1 MNRHQVLTGACNA
14 GDQCYAVGSVEGIH
28 FTAYA
33 AGCDIVILASD
44 FQRVQIIPGVTHGNV
59 KVNCIDCSTDSGK
72 IAASYQNEVYIF
84 EPTPLRHHESTH
96 EIEKLDYR
104 WYQTAKFEADCYI
117 NCLSWNIEGSR
128 LLTGGE
134 SIQIWAFS
142 QEHHEETAGGS
153 KTVHFDVGGVDDD
166 HKDDK
171 EEGENLNPIEEIET
185 IWVCV
190 WRCKPSTPVYHLRY
204 SWDGLLF
211 ASAGK
216 NDRLVKIWY
225 EDRKNQYPLMRAD
238 SVVSPKKEEQHYS
251 FIYIAHPRAVT
262 GFSWRKTSKYMPRGA
277 VANMLVTSCLDNVCR
292 LWVETILPDDGLVDL
307 EQFDPNA
314 SVDPKFHTHRH
325 KKRFLQRLK
334 TISNL
339 LEVHAIH
346 KRRKQHKMGPETVMS
361 MASFS
366 TVQSVHDFH
375 KYAIHHNGI
384 ATVLHF
390 HLAASINPETDVPL
404 LPVIGSKDQQF
415 NFQLHWLNNKELQFT
430 MEAEVILQDMHRG
443 VLNVD
448 GHSEDPQPEHH
459 DASDSDQEEHHL
471 DEVDKGGH
479 FKKKK
484 SKLFKRK
491 SRHSHRQKSAKEVA
505 AESQSRMTSS
515 DLSDH
520 TSDGTGSVSSPEVP
534 GSVIDAL
541 DRKIEILLRDW
552 HQHPDMMFSIHPVD
566 GSFLVWLVDWL
577 DEYNPYCF
585 RQAQVSFSSRLPH
598 AFPVPDA
605 RTMASHLWMYCN
617 YSKMDIKSA
626 MRMSE
631 SPSGENPKIQNP
643 PAPAT
648 GKNSPGQNDN
658 MLIPNVLLIS
668 KHGNGSLNQWQIS
681 FSDQS
686 KFSTVMSVAHA
697 SRACGHRFRTN
708 SATCHPVLPLLLS
721 TSHHNVPKEHYADP
735 GAFCNGQK
743 KKRSFSQESEEDQK
757 NGVGGVEFCS
767 ELILWRVDPVGPL
780 SKSGGIV
787 ELARIN
793 SPELSAFSD
802 VAWVPTLLP
811 SSTLGSYSNSPSA
824 LFVAS
829 DGNGLRMFQ
838 AVIDARTLLLEV
850 GAQKRDPG
858 MSFSSNTSSGYSVEP
873 QNPPGELFNIVS
885 LQSSA
890 RPGCII
896 ELEPIADAAQSWQRT
911 QLLHVFQEQMVTGC
925 ISPSSSGMEAVVDL
939 RSSGSFCEHFYLV
952 VLEKGKVSGSVL
964 HMWKIT
970 ISSKSGEQCEGEE
983 NRDEDADSRM
993 GEDPGQSENS
1003 SPEHGTTKP
1012 ATVVKVVFS
1021 TTKVCTQTLPL
1032 PEGVDVQSATVSAGH
1047 LSSSSI
1053 YPACLAPYLLVT
1065 ACSDGEVRFW
1075 NCCMSSVHEVIS
1087 SYSTTSFEMAVQE
1100 DNGMRKPSTTVF
1112 TKCEAIE
1119 SSYKWHEW
1127 NMMNSSKISSSISIT
1142 GHPIAVSCAYSGR
1155 LAVAYR
1161 LVGPKFL
1168 ADNPKG
1174 KLLNMWV
1181 AIYECESTGGS
1192 EWVLEDTVE
1201 LKNVTIPDPKA
1212 EIDMDCIF
1220 SPAGAKSPRFSE
1232 EMETPKGMSPS
1243 SSLVNISRAVSIPSL
1258 STICSV
1264 RKSIAEHGNTTGI
1277 LHQKQLVQLDW
1288 VSTEDGSHILTIGV
1302 GQKILMYAQ
1311 VSNDVISASKIAK
1324 DSSENPRRKFGASH
1338 NPSKEALNL
1347 HLGQGRTEAPKA
1359 RGRLTKAKSVMITD
1373 DTPEDIRWMLLRSVE
1388 LSTADGLPPLPMHIS
1403 WVRAGILV
1411 VGMDNEMHVYSQW
1424 RSTHYHTDHGSIDDS
1439 SCTQNPDS
1447 SSFNLESLATKS
1459 SSTFKPSYSLPN
1471 FKHLNSMSKKA
1482 AESFGMKS
1490 SLNKAKSESLTSLAA
1505 IHDFGLF
1512 EAAREAHPCLPQYH
1526 PKKMMELLNFGK
1538 VRRVKA
1544 ILAHLVRCIC
1554 NGEIPPMNMSEEI
1567 NTEETRWGHGRSR
1580 ALSVSGASPNEVP
1593 LLHEEPQ
1600 LEYKEISFIP
1610 PLPMYALLAADEHV
1624 TVAKNDLMTS
1634 STPGPATANQD
1645 YTDLFSTNV
1654 GLDEE
1659 LDTNVLGTSADSNTS
1674 GRGRFQSTSGA
1685 NPSNPN
1691 EFNPNHSRVLMKHLT
1706 HTQLPG
1712 LTSLD
1717 QMYLLAI
1724 ADTVANNKI
1733 DFTDKFEGEKP
1744 ASSSGDMNKESTE
1757 TIDDCGLRFLLAMK
1771 NHIYLMGTL
1780 QPRQRAVLQKGGLK
1794 SFNLVWAF
1802 HSESTEELLS
1812 HIPSMQKGEP
1822 TWEELRQFGAGW
1834 WINNINI
1841 LKRTIEKVA
1850 KAAFQK
1856 KKDPMDAAIF
1866 YLAMKRKNVL
1876 WGLYRSVDNKRLM
1889 DFFKNDF
1896 SVERWR
1902 KAALKNAFDLLGKQ
1916 RFDHAAAFFLLA
1928 GSLHDAVEVCIN
1940 NLDDIQLALVICR
1953 LYDGETMLPESAK
1966 EVMNKHVLGL
1976 EEEESKSVSITGKW
1990 SSDPFLR
1997 SMAWWNFK
2005 EFRKSLKTLLLSSTS
2020 NSQLSPEDQEMLR
2033 QSAIP
2038 NVFNFYNFLR
2048 THPLILRH
2056 KITSAAPL
2064 AQRKGVIPGFTKQQ
2078 TIIDEQES
2086 LIFID
2091 KVTPMERRLFFKTA
2105 HTHFTNGCPLL
2116 ALEVLSK
2123 LPNIIKEEDIDSDD
2137 EDRSETIKPLS
2148 ENVSTGTL
2156 LDDSDIKRNRT
2167 SEMDFDLGS
2176 SSLSGMV
2183 NGHKSD
2189 AFDWST
2195 PLANKQDDVNSMDWG
2210 APVSRF
2216 DLEDEPK
2223 FTLSSG
2229 ESEADSDAE
2238 ICNNVDDTEKRPAQ
2252 KGKLQ
2257 KVPNIVVDED
2267 LHNGLDETNADSK
2280 SSHKNQID
2288 IFAQQYKFIACLKVL
2303 MEEMRTLA
2311 TGFEVDGGQLRFQ
2324 LYIWLEREVEVLQYL
2339 CNYGDGVIQAF
2350 ENQMEQNLT
2359 AYEDWVD
2366 PASYLELSESGA
2378 NLMNSGQ
2385 EDSSMY
2391 LDISNR
2397 KFSRSMS
2404 IRSDTS
2410 SSSIKPTLHEV
2421 ILAEKMDFEA
2431 KLERMS
2437 KRKQWLRI
2445 HQQLL
2450 RTLASYCMLQG
2461 SGGGGLASVQMEL
2474 LLLLQEHQQEKPQQQ
2489 LLSPLPFPTT
2499 LPLLSASIASSK
2511 TVVADPIKH
2520 IQCMTQDLLHTVI
2533 EMTAPPGIGSHMNT
2547 VFTMR
2552 NLSLALSACV
2562 YQCLCDCDSFVVSL
2576 SETSDASLEGFT
2588 SHNFTSAQAGHLM
2601 AGVQRYRRKSS
2612 SGDEIN
2618 TTPATWPGV
2627 QGLRAM
2633 LAREKDDNT
2642 PKLQILL
2649 CETLVGVYVSLL
2661 VTALATYDC
2670 SMLYKL
2676 IAHRFVQQMWGALF
2690 GGGSK
2695 TVLRVSDSQMP
2706 LKGTDE
2712 VDKQRLRLVKKVMG
2726 GNKMGKTPSSAKEKP
2741 VKETFIPPEL
2751 SMVTFFMTKPFANP
2765 AEGIFMYDSEDS
2777 LSSEDESDDESDDGS
2792 KFSSS
2797 AMSAVQQHTDPTS
2810 YSWSLIRYSV
2820 VKLVLHNLNTFL
2832 PHVGIDLPELPVCS
2846 PLMHAVLKTLEQ
2858 WRDILQGKLELFSG
2872 PPEDFIANLHID
2884 VIPGKPH
2891 SKFKA
2896 LLSPSNSPF
2905 IDAHSTLPIKRLWF
2919 HLIKQEPLKEVF
2931 IRYIF
2936 RKKVNQSEETN
2947 AQAES
2952 ENSLKMKEPMK
2963 IIHKEQDIITA
2974 FALNQINNEYSCFD
2988 RLSKLFSANANLLAL
3003 ATQKEIVELD
3013 IGPVLAPPTWLED
3026 ENEMDIEYI
3035 KNPAPVPQESDF
3047 YVVQTPADSH
3057 SSQYSSSASSPQSP
3071 GQGNWSTGRSTSV
3084 TKGIN
3089 IPGITNPYISQQ
3101 IHDRSHRLLRV
3112 ILKRPVAGV
3121 RRIGPHPNLPHYLT
3135 GSADGSV
3142 RLYEWGHIQP
3152 LAMLRQPGAFP
3163 KVTKVLFSAQ
3173 GNKCC
3178 VSDTE
3183 GDVCLWQVGL
3193 GSNFTKPIMSLR
3205 CHNKTTSDFSFI
3217 GSSSLIATAG
3227 HSSESRN
3234 VCLWD
3239 TLLPPRSACVH
3250 SFICHEHGCPAI
3262 VYAPHHQL
3270 LISGGRKGEVCI
3282 FDIRQR
3288 QLRHTFQAHDVP
3300 IRCLAMDP
3308 EEEYFVTGSAEGDIK
3323 VWGLD
3328 VHQLVVSFPGEH
3340 SKSTFFKNIGSTSG
3354 VTQVAIGSEH
3364 NLFSCGIDGSMKF
3377 RSLPERESM
3386 VRYWTA

>member
-33 AGCDIVILASD
+33 AGCDIVVLASD

-96 EIEKLDYR
+96 KLDYR

-134 SIQIWAFS
+134 SIQIWAFT
-142 QEHHEETAGGS
+142 QEHHDESGGGS
-153 KTVHFDVGGVDDD
+153 KSVHFDVGGMDDD
-166 HKDDK
+166 HKHDK
-171 EEGENLNPIEEIET
+171 EEGEPFNPIEEILT
-185 IWVCV
+185 VWDCV
-190 WRCKPSTPVYHLRY
+190 WRCRPATAVYHLRY

-225 EDRKNQYPLMRAD
+225 EDRKNQLPLMRAD
-238 SVVSPKKEEQHYS
+238 SLVSPKKDEQHYS
-251 FIYIAHPRAVT
+251 YIYIAHPRAVT

-334 TISNL
+334 TIR
-339 LEVHAIH
+339 HAIH
-346 KRRKQHKMGPETVMS
+346 KRRKHNKMGPETVMS
-361 MASFS
+361 MANFNS
-366 TVQSVHDFH
+366 VQSVHDFH
-375 KYAIHHNGI
+375 KYAIHHNGM

-404 LPVIGSKDQQF
+404 LPVIGSKGDQQF

-430 MEAEVILQDMHRG
+430 MEAEIILQDMHKG

-448 GHSEDPQPEHH
+448 SHGDEHGNH
-459 DASDSDQEEHHL
+459 EASDSDHEDHHL
-471 DEVDKGGH
+471 DDIEKSGH
-479 FKKKK
+479 QPPKKKK

-491 SRHSHRQKSAKEVA
+491 NRHSHHGKSSKDMFGSYV
-505 AESQSRMTSS
+505 ESQASVTSS
-515 DLSDH
+515 DPSDH
-520 TSDGTGSVSSPEVP
+520 NSEGTGSAGFPED
-534 GSVIDAL
+534 SVIDTL
-541 DRKIEILLRDW
+541 DRKIEVLLRDW
-552 HQHPDMMFSIHPVD
+552 HQHADMMFSIHPVD

-585 RQAQVSFSSRLPH
+585 RQAQVCFSSRLPH

-626 MRMSE
+626 MRLSE
-631 SPSGENPKIQNP
+631 SSNSVENSKIQYQ

-668 KHGNGSLNQWQIS
+668 KHINGSLNQWQIS

-686 KFSTVMSVAHA
+686 KFSTVVSVAHA
-697 SRACGHRFRTN
+697 TRACGHRFRTN

-721 TSHHNVPKEHYADP
+721 TSHHNLPKELNSQSMNYFD
-735 GAFCNGQK
+735 GQK
-743 KKRSFSQESEEDQK
+743 MQRSSSKESEEDMK
-757 NGVGGVEFCS
+757 HGVGGVEFCS

-793 SPELSAFSD
+793 SPELAAFSD

-829 DGNGLRMFQ
+829 DGNCLRMFQ

-850 GAQKRDPG
+850 GAQKRETA
-858 MSFSSNTSSGYSVEP
+858 MSFSSNTSSGYSFEP
-873 QNPPGELFNIVS
+873 QKPPGELFNIVS

-896 ELEPIADAAQSWQRT
+896 ELEPIADAAQSWQQT
-911 QLLHVFQEQMVTGC
+911 QLLHVFQEQLITGR
-925 ISPSSSGMEAVVDL
+925 SSTSSSSMEAIVDL
-939 RSSGSFCEHFYLV
+939 RTSGSFCEHFYLV
-952 VLEKGKVSGSVL
+952 VLEKTKNSRSVL

-970 ISSKSGEQCEGEE
+970 ISSKCGEQSEE
-983 NRDEDADSRM
+983 SGDGNRNCSTGMSAE
-993 GEDPGQSENS
+993 EIPSENS
-1003 SPEHGTTKP
+1003 TPEHMIPKP
-1012 ATVVKVVFS
+1012 TTVVKVVFS
-1021 TTKVCTQTLPL
+1021 TTKVCTQALPL
-1032 PEGVDVQSATVSAGH
+1032 PEGVEVQSANVSAGH
-1047 LSSSSI
+1047 LSSASI

-1075 NCCMSSVHEVIS
+1075 NCNLSSVFEVS
-1087 SYSTTSFEMAVQE
+1087 GNSMPPAMSYSTTSFEIAVEE
-1100 DNGMRKPSTTVF
+1100 DHGMRKPSTTVF
-1112 TKCEAIE
+1112 TKSEAME
-1119 SSYKWHEW
+1119 TSYRWQEW
-1127 NMMNSSKISSSISIT
+1127 SMMNSSKATSSISIT
-1142 GHPIAVSCAYSGR
+1142 GHPITVSCAYSGR

-1161 LVGPKFL
+1161 LVGPKSL
-1168 ADNPKG
+1168 PSNPKG
-1174 KLLNMWV
+1174 KFLNFWV

-1192 EWVLEDTVE
+1192 EWVLEDTIE

-1212 EIDMDCIF
+1212 EIDMECIF
-1220 SPAGAKSPRFSE
+1220 SPAGIKSPRLTE
-1232 EMETPKGMSPS
+1232 ESETPKGMSPS
-1243 SSLVNISRAVSIPSL
+1243 ASLVNISKTVSIPSL

-1264 RKSIAEHGNTTGI
+1264 RKSIAEHGNMAGI
-1277 LHQKQLVQLDW
+1277 LHQKHLVQLDW

-1311 VSNDVISASKIAK
+1311 VSDDIINASKQGK
-1324 DSSENPRRKFGASH
+1324 ENSEDK
-1338 NPSKEALNL
+1338 SKSKHGGGQNLSRGTLNL
-1347 HLGQGRTEAPKA
+1347 HLGEGKAEAPKS
-1359 RGRLTKAKSVMITD
+1359 RGRLQKAKSVMIMD
-1373 DTPEDIRWMLLRSVE
+1373 DSPEDIRWMLLRSVE
-1388 LSTADGLPPLPMHIS
+1388 LCTADGLPPLPMHIS

-1424 RSTHYHTDHGSIDDS
+1424 RSTHCNTDHGSTEDSKCLQNPQS
-1439 SCTQNPDS
+1439 SC
-1447 SSFNLESLATKS
+1447 FNIETLASMKS
-1459 SSTFKPSYSLPN
+1459 TTSFKPSYSLPN
-1471 FKHLNSMSKKA
+1471 FKHLNTMSKKSS
-1482 AESFGMKS
+1482 EVNGMKS
-1490 SLNKAKSESLTSLAA
+1490 NLNKTKSDSLTSLTA

-1512 EAAREAHPCLPQYH
+1512 EAVREANPCLPQYH
-1526 PKKMMELLNFGK
+1526 PKEMMELLNFGK

-1554 NGEIPPMNMSEEI
+1554 NGEIPAINISEEMDTDDLKW
-1567 NTEETRWGHGRSR
+1567 NHGRSR
-1580 ALSVSGASPNEVP
+1580 TLSVSGASPKSPNEVP

-1610 PLPMYALLAADEHV
+1610 PLPMYALLAADEQV
-1624 TVAKNDLMTS
+1624 TVARNDHMTS
-1634 STPGPATANQD
+1634 TAPGTATANQD
-1645 YTDLFSTNV
+1645 YSDLFSSGV
-1654 GLDEE
+1654 AMEEE
-1659 LDTNVLGTSADSNTS
+1659 LDTNVLGTSADSNMS
-1674 GRGRFQSTSGA
+1674 GRGRVQSTSGSS
-1685 NPSNPN
+1685 PSHPN
-1691 EFNPNHSRVLMKHLT
+1691 EFTPNHSRILMKHLT

-1712 LTSLD
+1712 LTSVD

-1733 DFTDKFEGEKP
+1733 DFTDKFEVEKTG
-1744 ASSSGDMNKESTE
+1744 AGSTGDMLKESTE

-1771 NHIYLMGTL
+1771 NHIYLVRTL
-1780 QPRQRAVLQKGGLK
+1780 QPRQRAALQKVGLK

-1834 WINNINI
+1834 WVNNINI

-1850 KAAFQK
+1850 KSAFQRR
-1856 KKDPMDAAIF
+1856 KDPMDAALF

-1876 WGLYRSVDNKRLM
+1876 WGLYRSIDNKRMM

-1928 GSLHDAVEVCIN
+1928 GSLHDAVEVCMN
-1940 NLDDIQLALVICR
+1940 NLKDIQLALVVCR
-1953 LYDGETMLPESAK
+1953 LFDGETMMPESAK
-1966 EVMNKHVLGL
+1966 QVLHKHILGY
-1976 EEEESKSVSITGKW
+1976 EEQDSKTASLTSNLT
-1990 SSDPFLR
+1990 SDPFLR

-2005 EFRKSLKTLLLSSTS
+2005 EYRKSLKTLLLS
-2020 NSQLSPEDQEMLR
+2020 NSMKTKLSLDDQDLGGR
-2033 QSAIP
+2033 SAIP
-2038 NVFNFYNFLR
+2038 SVFNFYNYLR

-2064 AQRKGVIPGFTKQQ
+2064 AQRKGVIPGFTRQQ
-2078 TIIDEQES
+2078 TIIEEQDS
-2086 LIFID
+2086 LMFID
-2091 KVTPMERRLFFKTA
+2091 KVTPMERRLFFRTA
-2105 HTHFTNGCPLL
+2105 HTHYTNGCPLL

-2123 LPNIIKEEDIDSDD
+2123 LPNIISEEDIESDN
-2137 EDRSETIKPLS
+2137 EEKSESVKPLS
-2148 ENVSTGTL
+2148 QNISTGTL
-2156 LDDSDIKRNRT
+2156 VAEDRIKNKDSSAEYDW
-2167 SEMDFDLGS
+2167 GS
-2176 SSLSGMV
+2176 PSVNGMV
-2183 NGHKSD
+2183 NGETAD
-2189 AFDWST
+2189 AFDWSK
-2195 PLANKQDDVNSMDWG
+2195 PLTNGNKDTSNTLDWG
-2210 APVSRF
+2210 AQVSRF
-2216 DLEDEPK
+2216 DLEEEPK

-2229 ESEADSDAE
+2229 ESDLESE
-2238 ICNNVDDTEKRPAQ
+2238 TESHGDEVPSKPTQ

-2257 KVPNIVVDED
+2257 KIPNIVVDD
-2267 LHNGLDETNADSK
+2267 ALPNGSAEMTPDQK
-2280 SSHKNQID
+2280 SSHRNQID

-2339 CNYGDGVIQAF
+2339 CNYGEGVEIPID
-2350 ENQMEQNLT
+2350 NQQEQNFT
-2359 AYEDWVD
+2359 TFEDGID
-2366 PASYLELSESGA
+2366 PASYLELSAESNA
-2378 NLMNSGQ
+2378 SIPESTL
-2385 EDSSMY
+2385 EESSSL
-2391 LDISNR
+2391 LDVSQK
-2397 KFSRSMS
+2397 KFNRSMS
-2404 IRSDTS
+2404 MRSDAS
-2410 SSSIKPTLHEV
+2410 GASIKPTLHEV

-2437 KRKQWLRI
+2437 RRKQWLKM
-2445 HQQLL
+2445 HHQLL

-2474 LLLLQEHQQEKPQQQ
+2474 LLLLQFSFVWEVQQEKPQQQ

-2520 IQCMTQDLLHTVI
+2520 IQCVTQDLLHSVI
-2533 EMTAPPGIGSHMNT
+2533 EMTVPPGIGSSMNT
-2547 VFTMR
+2547 VGTMR
-2552 NLSLALSACV
+2552 DLSFALSACV

-2576 SETSDASLEGFT
+2576 NETSDAFLEGFT

-2612 SGDEIN
+2612 VGDEIN
-2618 TTPATWPGV
+2618 TSPASWPGV

-2633 LAREKDDNT
+2633 LAREKDDDA
-2642 PKLQILL
+2642 PKLHILL
-2649 CETLVGVYVSLL
+2649 CETLVAVYISLL
-2661 VTALATYDC
+2661 VTAMATYDC
-2670 SMLYKL
+2670 NMLYRL
-2676 IAHRFVQQMWGALF
+2676 IAHRFVQQMWCALF
-2690 GGGSK
+2690 GGGAK
-2695 TVLRVSDSQMP
+2695 TILKVSDPPVPMRS
-2706 LKGTDE
+2706 TDE

-2726 GNKMGKTPSSAKEKP
+2726 GGKGGGATSLAKEKP

-2765 AEGIFMYDSEDS
+2765 AEGTFVYDSEDS
-2777 LSSEDESDDESDDGS
+2777 LSSDEDSDDDSEYES
-2792 KFSSS
+2792 KPSSL

-2810 YSWSLIRYSV
+2810 YSWSLLRYSLI
-2820 VKLVLHNLNTFL
+2820 KLVLHNLNTFL

-2858 WRDILQGKLELFSG
+2858 WMHILQGKLELFSG
-2872 PPEDFIANLHID
+2872 PPDDFIANLHID

-2891 SKFKA
+2891 SKFRA
-2896 LLSPSNSPF
+2896 LLNPSNSPF

-2919 HLIKQEPLKEVF
+2919 YLIKQEPLKEVF

-2936 RKKVNQSEETN
+2936 RKKVNQSEETTS
-2947 AQAES
+2947 QSES
-2952 ENSLKMKEPMK
+2952 ENSMKLKEPMK

-2974 FALNQINNEYSCFD
+2974 FALNQIDSEYSSYEQ
-2988 RLSKLFSANANLLAL
+2988 LSKFLNANANLLAL
-3003 ATQKEIVELD
+3003 STQKDIIELD

-3035 KNPAPVPQESDF
+3035 KNPAPAAHESDF
-3047 YVVQTPADSH
+3047 FVVQTPSDTQTSP
-3057 SSQYSSSASSPQSP
+3057 YSSAATSPQSSS
-3071 GQGNWSTGRSTSV
+3071 QGHWATGRST
-3084 TKGIN
+3084 T
-3089 IPGITNPYISQQ
+3089 
-3101 IHDRSHRLLRV
+3101 V

-3142 RLYEWGHIQP
+3142 RLYEWGHMQP

-3308 EEEYFVTGSAEGDIK
+3308 EEEYFVTGSSEGDIK

-3354 VTQVAIGSEH
+3354 VTQVAIGPEH

>member
-14 GDQCYAVGSVEGIH
+14 GDQCYAVGSVEGVH

-96 EIEKLDYR
+96 KLDYR

-142 QEHHEETAGGS
+142 QEHHEETSGGS
-153 KTVHFDVGGVDDD
+153 KTVHFDVGGADDD
-166 HKDDK
+166 HKHDKDD
-171 EEGENLNPIEEIET
+171 GGSFDPYEEIET
-185 IWVCV
+185 VWICV
-190 WRCKPSTPVYHLRY
+190 WKCKPSTPVYHLRY

-225 EDRKNQYPLMRAD
+225 EDRKNQYPFMRGD

-334 TISNL
+334 TISKL
-339 LEVHAIH
+339 LDVHAIH
-346 KRRKQHKMGPETVMS
+346 KRKRHHKMGPETVMS
-361 MASFS
+361 MANFN

-375 KYAIHHNGI
+375 KYALHHNGV

-404 LPVIGSKDQQF
+404 LPVIGSKDQHF

-448 GHSEDPQPEHH
+448 GQSDDHHH
-459 DASDSDQEEHHL
+459 DNHEASDSDHDDHL
-471 DEVDKGGH
+471 FDEGDKGSQHHQPIG
-479 FKKKK
+479 KKKK
-484 SKLFKRK
+484 SKLFKKK
-491 SRHSHRQKSAKEVA
+491 SRHSQRHKSSKDVA
-505 AESQSRMTSS
+505 GTYAESQATMGSS
-515 DLSDH
+515 DPSDQ
-520 TSDGTGSVSSPEVP
+520 TSEGASSMSSPEVS

-541 DRKIEILLRDW
+541 DRKIEALLRDW

-605 RTMASHLWMYCN
+605 RTMASHIWMYCN

-626 MRMSE
+626 MRLSE
-631 SPSGENPKIQNP
+631 SSNSVENPKIQNP

-668 KHGNGSLNQWQIS
+668 KHMNGSLNQWQIS
-681 FSDQS
+681 FADHS
-686 KFSTVMSVAHA
+686 KFSTVVSVAHA
-697 SRACGHRFRTN
+697 TRACGHRFRTN

-721 TSHHNVPKEHYADP
+721 TSHHNVPNDPVNCFTGEKMQRSSSKESDDDLKH
-735 GAFCNGQK
+735 
-743 KKRSFSQESEEDQK
+743 
-757 NGVGGVEFCS
+757 GVGGVEFCS

-793 SPELSAFSD
+793 SPELAAFSD

-829 DGNGLRMFQ
+829 DGNCLRMYQ

-850 GAQKRDPG
+850 GAQRKDPG

-873 QNPPGELFNIVS
+873 QKPPGELFNIVS

-896 ELEPIADAAQSWQRT
+896 ELEPIADAAQSWQQT
-911 QLLHVFQEQMVTGC
+911 QLLHVFQEQMITGR
-925 ISPSSSGMEAVVDL
+925 PSTSSGGMEVIVDL

-952 VLEKGKVSGSVL
+952 VLEKTKNFGSVL

-970 ISSKSGEQCEGEE
+970 IASKSGEQCEESQDGTRKGSIDVNAEE
-983 NRDEDADSRM
+983 ETFHAPS
-993 GEDPGQSENS
+993 GNS
-1003 SPEHGTTKP
+1003 TPEHVTPKP
-1012 ATVVKVVFS
+1012 TTVVKVIFS
-1021 TTKVCTQTLPL
+1021 TTKLCTQTLPL
-1032 PEGVDVQSATVSAGH
+1032 PEGVDVQSANVSAGH
-1047 LSSSSI
+1047 LSSASI

-1075 NCCMSSVHEVIS
+1075 NCSMSSVYEVGGKS
-1087 SYSTTSFEMAVQE
+1087 TLPTLSYSTTSFEMAVEE
-1100 DNGMRKPSTTVF
+1100 DHGMRKPSTSVF
-1112 TKCEAIE
+1112 TKSEAME
-1119 SSYKWHEW
+1119 TSYQWQEW
-1127 NMMNSSKISSSISIT
+1127 SMTNSSKDTSSISIT
-1142 GHPIAVSCAYSGR
+1142 GHPITVSCAYSGR

-1161 LVGPKFL
+1161 LVGPKIL
-1168 ADNPKG
+1168 PNNPKG
-1174 KLLNMWV
+1174 KLLNLWV

-1192 EWVLEDTVE
+1192 EWILEDTIE

-1212 EIDMDCIF
+1212 EIDMDCILCP
-1220 SPAGAKSPRFSE
+1220 SGIKSPRVIE
-1232 EMETPKGMSPS
+1232 EGETPKGMSPS
-1243 SSLVNISRAVSIPSL
+1243 ASLVNISKSVSIPSL

-1264 RKSIAEHGNTTGI
+1264 RKSIAEHGNTAGI
-1277 LHQKQLVQLDW
+1277 LHQKHLVQLDW

-1311 VSNDVISASKIAK
+1311 VSDDVISASKQGK
-1324 DSSENPRRKFGASH
+1324 EGTEEKSKRKLRHSQ
-1338 NPSKEALNL
+1338 NPSREALNL
-1347 HLGQGRTEAPKA
+1347 HLGKEKAEAPKT
-1359 RGRLTKAKSVMITD
+1359 RGRLQKAKSVMIMD
-1373 DTPEDIRWMLLRSVE
+1373 DNPEEIRWMLLRSVE

-1424 RSTHYHTDHGSIDDS
+1424 RSSQSQVDHGCVEDTKCLQDPDS
-1439 SCTQNPDS
+1439 SCLNI
-1447 SSFNLESLATKS
+1447 EVLANIKS
-1459 SSTFKPSYSLPN
+1459 TATFKPSYSLPN
-1471 FKHLNSMSKKA
+1471 FKHINTVSKKSSDA
-1482 AESFGMKS
+1482 SVKS
-1490 SLNKAKSESLTSLAA
+1490 SLSKVKSESLTSLSA

-1512 EAAREAHPCLPQYH
+1512 EASREANPCLPQYH
-1526 PKKMMELLNFGK
+1526 PKEMIELLNFGK

-1554 NGEIPPMNMSEEI
+1554 NGEIPPMNISEEMD
-1567 NTEETRWGHGRSR
+1567 TEDLKWGYGRSR
-1580 ALSVSGASPNEVP
+1580 ALSVSGASPKSPMEVP
-1593 LLHEEPQ
+1593 LLQEEPH

-1610 PLPMYALLAADEHV
+1610 PLPMYALLAADEQV
-1624 TVAKNDLMTS
+1624 TVTRNDHITS
-1634 STPGPATANQD
+1634 TTPGTATANQD
-1645 YTDLFSTNV
+1645 YSDLFSTNV
-1654 GLDEE
+1654 GVEEE
-1659 LDTNVLGTSADSNTS
+1659 LDTDVLGTSADSNTS
-1674 GRGRFQSTSGA
+1674 GRGRLQSSSGA

-1691 EFNPNHSRVLMKHLT
+1691 EFTPNHSQVLMKHLT

-1712 LTSLD
+1712 LTSVD

-1733 DFTDKFEGEKP
+1733 DFTDKFEVEKP
-1744 ASSSGDMNKESTE
+1744 PASGDLDKESTE
-1757 TIDDCGLRFLLAMK
+1757 TIDNCGLRFLLAMK
-1771 NHIYLMGTL
+1771 NHIYLVRTL
-1780 QPRQRAVLQKGGLK
+1780 QPRQRAALQRVGLK

-1841 LKRTIEKVA
+1841 LKRTIEKLA

-1856 KKDPMDAAIF
+1856 KKDPMDAALF

-1889 DFFKNDF
+1889 EFFKNDF

-1916 RFDHAAAFFLLA
+1916 RFEHAAAFFLLA
-1928 GSLHDAVEVCIN
+1928 GSLHDAIEVCLN
-1940 NLDDIQLALVICR
+1940 NLEDIQLALVVCR
-1953 LYDGETMLPESAK
+1953 LYDGETMMPDSAK
-1966 EVMNKHVLGL
+1966 QVLRKHVLGCEDHDPKTAL
-1976 EEEESKSVSITGKW
+1976 TEKLT
-1990 SSDPFLR
+1990 SDPFLR

-2005 EFRKSLKTLLLSSTS
+2005 EYRKSLKTLLLSSSAKT
-2020 NSQLSPEDQEMLR
+2020 QLKPSDPEDQELGG

-2038 NVFNFYNFLR
+2038 NVFNFYNYLR
-2048 THPLILRH
+2048 NHPLILRH

-2064 AQRKGVIPGFTKQQ
+2064 AQRKGVIPGFTHQQ
-2078 TIIDEQES
+2078 TIIEEQDS
-2086 LIFID
+2086 LMFID
-2091 KVTPMERRLFFKTA
+2091 KVTPIERRLFFRTA
-2105 HTHFTNGCPLL
+2105 HTHYKNGCPLL

-2123 LPNIIKEEDIDSDD
+2123 LPNIITEEDIESD
-2137 EDRSETIKPLS
+2137 EEEESETDKPLPQPI
-2148 ENVSTGTL
+2148 STGTL
-2156 LDDSDIKRNRT
+2156 VGEDHIKNKDSNPGYDW
-2167 SEMDFDLGS
+2167 S
-2176 SSLSGMV
+2176 SPSVNGMV
-2183 NGHKSD
+2183 NGETAD

-2195 PLANKQDDVNSMDWG
+2195 PVSGKQDRGDSFDWG

-2216 DLEDEPK
+2216 DLEEEPK

-2229 ESEADSDAE
+2229 ESEVESE
-2238 ICNNVDDTEKRPAQ
+2238 TEHHPEEEEKKPSQR
-2252 KGKLQ
+2252 GKLQ
-2257 KVPNIVVDED
+2257 KVPNIVVDD
-2267 LHNGLDETNADSK
+2267 ALTNGHAEVCSDSK
-2280 SSHKNQID
+2280 PSHKSQID

-2339 CNYGDGVIQAF
+2339 CNYGEGVLFPTDNQQEQTQLSF
-2350 ENQMEQNLT
+2350 E
-2359 AYEDWVD
+2359 DCVD
-2366 PASYLELSESGA
+2366 PASYIELSESNA
-2378 NLMNSGQ
+2378 SILDASEEVSSFLLDAPSRKLHRSLSMRS
-2385 EDSSMY
+2385 DSSAV
-2391 LDISNR
+2391 SV
-2397 KFSRSMS
+2397 
-2404 IRSDTS
+2404 
-2410 SSSIKPTLHEV
+2410 KPTLHEV

-2437 KRKQWLRI
+2437 RRKQWLKM
-2445 HQQLL
+2445 HHQLL

-2474 LLLLQEHQQEKPQQQ
+2474 LLLLQEHQQERPQQQ
-2489 LLSPLPFPTT
+2489 LFSPLPFPTT

-2520 IQCMTQDLLHTVI
+2520 IQCMTQDLLHSVI
-2533 EMTAPPGIGSHMNT
+2533 EMTAPPGISSAINT
-2547 VFTMR
+2547 ILTMR

-2576 SETSDASLEGFT
+2576 NETSDATLEGFT

-2612 SGDEIN
+2612 AGDEIN
-2618 TTPATWPGV
+2618 TSPAAWPGV
-2627 QGLRAM
+2627 HGLRAM
-2633 LAREKDDNT
+2633 LAREKDDDAQ
-2642 PKLQILL
+2642 KLHILL
-2649 CETLVGVYVSLL
+2649 CETLVSVYVSLL

-2670 SMLYKL
+2670 NMLYRL
-2676 IAHRFVQQMWGALF
+2676 IAHRFVTQMWCALF
-2690 GGGSK
+2690 GGGAR
-2695 TVLRVSDSQMP
+2695 TVLRVSDSPVP

-2726 GNKMGKTPSSAKEKP
+2726 GGSTSGVSLKEKP

-2751 SMVTFFMTKPFANP
+2751 SMVTFFMTKPFTSP
-2765 AEGIFMYDSEDS
+2765 AEGTFEYDSEDS
-2777 LSSEDESDDESDDGS
+2777 LSSEEESDYESEDDTR
-2792 KFSSS
+2792 FSSWS
-2797 AMSAVQQHTDPTS
+2797 TSAVQQHTDPTS
-2810 YSWSLIRYSV
+2810 YSY
-2820 VKLVLHNLNTFL
+2820 
-2832 PHVGIDLPELPVCS
+2832 
-2846 PLMHAVLKTLEQ
+2846 
-2858 WRDILQGKLELFSG
+2858 
-2872 PPEDFIANLHID
+2872 
-2884 VIPGKPH
+2884 
-2891 SKFKA
+2891 
-2896 LLSPSNSPF
+2896 
-2905 IDAHSTLPIKRLWF
+2905 
-2919 HLIKQEPLKEVF
+2919 
-2931 IRYIF
+2931 
-2936 RKKVNQSEETN
+2936 
-2947 AQAES
+2947 
-2952 ENSLKMKEPMK
+2952 
-2963 IIHKEQDIITA
+2963 
-2974 FALNQINNEYSCFD
+2974 
-2988 RLSKLFSANANLLAL
+2988 
-3003 ATQKEIVELD
+3003 
-3013 IGPVLAPPTWLED
+3013 
-3026 ENEMDIEYI
+3026 
-3035 KNPAPVPQESDF
+3035 
-3047 YVVQTPADSH
+3047 
-3057 SSQYSSSASSPQSP
+3057 
-3071 GQGNWSTGRSTSV
+3071 
-3084 TKGIN
+3084 
-3089 IPGITNPYISQQ
+3089 
-3101 IHDRSHRLLRV
+3101 
-3112 ILKRPVAGV
+3112 
-3121 RRIGPHPNLPHYLT
+3121 
-3135 GSADGSV
+3135 
-3142 RLYEWGHIQP
+3142 
-3152 LAMLRQPGAFP
+3152 
-3163 KVTKVLFSAQ
+3163 
-3173 GNKCC
+3173 
-3178 VSDTE
+3178 
-3183 GDVCLWQVGL
+3183 
-3193 GSNFTKPIMSLR
+3193 
-3205 CHNKTTSDFSFI
+3205 
-3217 GSSSLIATAG
+3217 
-3227 HSSESRN
+3227 
-3234 VCLWD
+3234 
-3239 TLLPPRSACVH
+3239 
-3250 SFICHEHGCPAI
+3250 
-3262 VYAPHHQL
+3262 
-3270 LISGGRKGEVCI
+3270 
-3282 FDIRQR
+3282 
-3288 QLRHTFQAHDVP
+3288 
-3300 IRCLAMDP
+3300 
-3308 EEEYFVTGSAEGDIK
+3308 
-3323 VWGLD
+3323 
-3328 VHQLVVSFPGEH
+3328 
-3340 SKSTFFKNIGSTSG
+3340 
-3354 VTQVAIGSEH
+3354 
-3364 NLFSCGIDGSMKF
+3364 
-3377 RSLPERESM
+3377 
-3386 VRYWTA
+3386 